1 MAHPRI
7 AALAALVLLPACG
20 SIRPTTQF
28 PAPEDA
34 PVKAS
39 AEKPAEKPAEAPPKK
54 DESRGF
60 LMGVVMYLPD
70 RVFDL
75 FDVARAGVNLG
86 PGAGIQ
92 LKATDAV
99 QLTAMART
107 SVGLGLETLRHSP
120 VAAGAE
126 TSASVSIVGA
136 GADAGLTW
144 PQSPTDIRVELHPL
158 IVGAHA
164 AVDPVEILDFV
175 LGFALI
181 DIRDDDL

>member
-1 MAHPRI
+1 MNVSRL
-7 AALAALVLLPACG
+7 ALAALVLLPACG
-20 SIRPTTQF
+20 SIRPDLVVPPEAPKSAETAR
-28 PAPEDA
+28 PAPKE
-34 PVKAS
+34 
-39 AEKPAEKPAEAPPKK
+39 EEPK
-54 DESRGF
+54 ESRGF
-60 LMGVVMYLPD
+60 LMGVAMYLPG

-75 FDVARAGVNLG
+75 FDVARAGVNVG

-126 TSASVSIVGA
+126 ASTGLSVVGA

-144 PQSPTDIRVELHPL
+144 PQSPTDVRLELHPL

-164 AVDPVEILDFV
+164 AIDPVEILDFV
-175 LGFALI
+175 LGFVLI
-181 DIRDDDL
+181 DVRSDDL

>member
-1 MAHPRI
+1 MSLSRI

-20 SIRPTTQF
+20 SLRPAQSAP
-28 PAPEDA
+28 PADEKSAAA
-34 PVKAS
+34 PAD
-39 AEKPAEKPAEAPPKK
+39 APPKK
-54 DESRGF
+54 EKESRGF

-75 FDVARAGVNLG
+75 FDVARAGVNVG
-86 PGAGIQ
+86 PGVGIQ

-107 SVGLGLETLRHSP
+107 SLGLGLETLRHSP

-126 TSASVSIVGA
+126 TSAEMSIVGA

-175 LGFALI
+175 LGFVLI